1 MEENTWKSR
10 ENLKN
15 ARKLVEEFEREYREE
30 AKEIQWQKKKK
41 DEKVFSRE
49 LPERF
54 IAKILWRWSNKK
66 YKRQR
71 KKRWKEN

>member
-1 MEENTWKSR
+1 VTE
-10 ENLKN
+10 
-15 ARKLVEEFEREYREE
+15 
-30 AKEIQWQKKKK
+30 KKK